1 MATVSIDATAPK
13 KIATDVDADPARPAN
28 HRREYEVRQQTDGKW
43 HWHAMDV
50 QNRKITLR
58 GQAHPTP
65 EKCERAIRQE
75 LKAVYSPIDPVI
87 TVFPPLKPE
96 ELTTAPAKRAPAAKK
111 AAAKKTA
118 GPREVS
124 GLKEVSLLAK
134 KSAARTLKMLAP
146 KKKPK

>member
-96 ELTTAPAKRAPAAKK
+96 ELTAAPAKRAPATKKLTQQAGLSGKLAPVK
-111 AAAKKTA
+111 AAVKRPTKASVSAAARKAATKKT
-118 GPREVS
+118 
-124 GLKEVSLLAK
+124 K
-134 KSAARTLKMLAP
+134 
-146 KKKPK
+146 